1 MSSTGVVLEK
11 VVRFDFKDQ
20 RLHKSA
26 FFISYFHTL
35 ESKLTGL
42 TSSIAQ

>member
-1 MSSTGVVLEK
+1 MLSTELVLEK

-26 FFISYFHTL
+26 FFISYFHIL
-35 ESKLTGL
+35 EFKLTGL